1 MESKCSPMLTKL
13 SHDEVPD
20 ATRKY
25 SANTEFARE
34 AVLMFLDLKCDAV
47 KVDGWPLKRTA
58 SAYAGSLNSAIHYMN
73 ANSKVKAF
81 SRRIDG
87 VDGVYLERR

>member
-1 MESKCSPMLTKL
+1 MLTKL

-20 ATRKY
+20 ATLKY
-25 SANTEFARE
+25 SANNEFARE
-34 AVLMFLDLKCDAV
+34 AVRMFLELKCDAV

-58 SAYAGSLNSAIHYMN
+58 SAYAGSMNSAIHHMN
-73 ANSKVKAF
+73 ANANVKAF

-87 VDGVYLERR
+87 VDSVYLERR